1 MKRKITIKTTARPVG
16 GKTIRVST
24 SVSSGNK
31 TITKTKYI
39 HK

>member
-1 MKRKITIKTTARPVG
+1 MNKKITIKTSVRPVG
-16 GKTIRVST
+16 TRTVRIST